1 MDPKKTGNIIA
12 EARKQSN
19 MTQKELANKLYVSD
33 KAVSKWERGLCF
45 PDIAVLIPLTE
56 VLNISLYDLL
66 RGEKMNKK
74 EVEETLKNTINYS
87 NSELKRKKKKYFAV
101 SSAII
106 VAILII
112 STISV
117 ILISNNNEMK
127 PIVEKDAIHEIYYY
141 SKYKT
146 SISEEAGE
154 KVELLLMKLPLNWKE
169 RTFNIESNKININ
182 YEVSYDKVVK
192 TYKDKKYV
200 NSALIN
206 ITTVL
211 FTTVSDVDTITIRFT
226 DYKYTISRDTMKD
239 IYSISNFEE
248 LLDDNLWKEKV
259 SEKLEDESFI
269 NDTIKSF
276 TKKAVS
282 QKELEK
288 NIVSDR

>member
-1 MDPKKTGNIIA
+1 MDPKKTGNIIS
-12 EARKQSN
+12 EARKQAN
-19 MTQKELANKLYVSD
+19 MTQKELADKLYVSD

-87 NSELKRKKKKYFAV
+87 NSELKRKKKKYFTV
-101 SSAII
+101 CSAIV
-106 VAILII
+106 VAVLII
-112 STISV
+112 SAISI

-127 PIVEKDAIHEIYYY
+127 PIVEKDTIHEINYY

-146 SISEEAGE
+146 SINDENGE

-192 TYKDKKYV
+192 TYKDKEYV
-200 NSALIN
+200 NSAI
-206 ITTVL
+206 IDIATVL
-211 FTTVSDVDTITIRFT
+211 FTTVSDVDNITIRFT
-226 DYKYTISRDTMKD
+226 DYKYSISKEDMKNV
-239 IYSISNFEE
+239 YSISDFNE
-248 LLDDNLWKEKV
+248 LLDNNTWKEEV
-259 SEKLEDESFI
+259 SDNLEDETFVNNS
-269 NDTIKSF
+269 IKSF
-276 TKKAVS
+276 NKKAVS
-282 QKELEK
+282 EKELEK

>member
-1 MDPKKTGNIIA
+1 MDPKKTGNIISV
-12 EARKQSN
+12 ARKEAN

-101 SSAII
+101 CSAIV

-112 STISV
+112 STILV
-117 ILISNNNEMK
+117 ILISDNNEMK
-127 PIVEKDAIHEIYYY
+127 PIVEKDTIYEINHY

-146 SISEEAGE
+146 SISDEAGE

-169 RTFNIESNKININ
+169 RTFSIESNKININ
-182 YEVSYDKVVK
+182 YEVSYDKIVK
-192 TYKDKKYV
+192 TYNDKQYV
-200 NSALIN
+200 NKSIVD
-206 ITTVL
+206 IVTVL

-226 DYKYTISRDTMKD
+226 DYKYSINKDEIKKIYDISDFSD
-239 IYSISNFEE
+239 
-248 LLDDNLWKEKV
+248 LLDNNVWKEKV
-259 SEKLEDESFI
+259 SDNLNDETFV
-269 NDTIKSF
+269 NNTIKF
-276 TKKAVS
+276 FNKKAVS

>member
-127 PIVEKDAIHEIYYY
+127 PIVEKDAIHEINYY

-169 RTFNIESNKININ
+169 RIFNIESNKININ

-288 NIVSDR
+288 NIVSDI